1 MPKRKRKNNRH
12 NEIEGLT
19 FIDISTINSAPA
31 STSKSTVPKPQ
42 VINIVERNIDGNRVS
57 TSNTLTTSI
66 IETAASTV
74 SDSNANNQPHEYD
87 LADVY
92 SNFIAASGGSDS
104 RSDPQGAKSSPVR
117 YVAIHLVQHR

>member
-1 MPKRKRKNNRH
+1 MPKHKRKNNCH

-42 VINIVERNIDGNRVS
+42 VINIIERNIDGNRVS

-92 SNFIAASGGSDS
+92 SNFIAASGSSDS
-104 RSDPQGAKSSPVR
+104 RSDPQGVTNGTDS
-117 YVAIHLVQHR
+117 YIMHT